1 MSNLSPKQLSYLG
14 RCIQKNI
21 ELLDPEK
28 DKKTVDELNL
38 INSIL
43 NDSNFVL
50 EFNLDEDIF
59 KEVEENLA
67 QLKELTAVYSRMVDL
82 HILQEYDT
90 IKKRITS
97 LLEYLSTLKDLLNNE
112 VMFNEDILKKEFKAQ
127 ITKLISEEQGVS
139 LTQAEKL
146 VYSDDRYSSQFRRLR
161 PYVDYAQ
168 VTKTKYDFYIRIL
181 QSITQ
186 SVSTASKEMQ
196 NTKMY
201 GGVSSNT
208 APM

>member
-1 MSNLSPKQLSYLG
+1 MSNLSPKHISYLT
-14 RCIQKNI
+14 RCVEKNI
-21 ELLDPEK
+21 ELLDSDK
-28 DKKTVDELNL
+28 DKKTVDELKS
-38 INSIL
+38 ICGIL
-43 NDSNFVL
+43 NDKTFVL
-50 EFNLDEDIF
+50 EFNLDKDIF
-59 KEVEENLA
+59 KDVDENLN
-67 QLKELTAVYSRMVDL
+67 QLKELTSLYSNMVDL

-112 VMFNEDILKKEFKAQ
+112 VLFNEDILKKEFKAQ

-146 VYSDDRYSSQFRRLR
+146 VYSDARYSSQFRRLR
-161 PYVDYAQ
+161 PYNDYAQ
-168 VTKTKYDFYIRIL
+168 ITKTKYDFYIRIL

-201 GGVSSNT
+201 GGVN
-208 APM
+208 AQ

>member
-1 MSNLSPKQLSYLG
+1 MNNLSPKQLSYLI
-14 RCIQKNI
+14 RCVQKNI
-21 ELLDPEK
+21 ELLKDDK
-28 DKKTVDELNL
+28 DKETVNELTL
-38 INSIL
+38 INNIL
-43 NDSNFVL
+43 ADKTFVL
-50 EFNLDEDIF
+50 KFNLEEDIF
-59 KEVEENLA
+59 EEVDTNLA
-67 QLKELTAVYSRMVDL
+67 QLKELTAVYSRMADL

-90 IKKRITS
+90 IKKSITS

-112 VMFNEDILKKEFKAQ
+112 VMFNEDVLKKEFKAQ
-127 ITKLISEEQGVS
+127 ITKLLSEEQGVS

-168 VTKTKYDFYIRIL
+168 ITKTKYDFYIRIL

-201 GGVSSNT
+201 GGHS
-208 APM
+208 A